1 MYSGGNV
8 FVYRLWGNRFFLI
21 CMLFSFTQNH
31 FQWKEHLLLNFFE
44 RFFEFFMNVF
54 LSYLLNVVSVKILV
68 SRHFL
73 FRMNKLILL
82 VVLLFCTNLVVA
94 HPTMLKRTLL
104 LKRINSIPEICEEIE
119 ICKDYKYLFKIY
131 RFCSKIYKCTQ

>member
-1 MYSGGNV
+1 
-8 FVYRLWGNRFFLI
+8 
-21 CMLFSFTQNH
+21 
-31 FQWKEHLLLNFFE
+31 
-44 RFFEFFMNVF
+44 MNVF

-68 SRHFL
+68 SCHFL